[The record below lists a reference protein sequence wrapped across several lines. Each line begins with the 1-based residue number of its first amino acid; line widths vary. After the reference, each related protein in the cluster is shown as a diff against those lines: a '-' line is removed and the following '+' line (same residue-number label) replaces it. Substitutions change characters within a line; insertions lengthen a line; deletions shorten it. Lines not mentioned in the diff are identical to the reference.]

1 MRPHPATASLD
12 SLLLIAAAALGAA
25 ACQDPSRP
33 PAKLAF
39 MVQPT
44 SIAANAPFFPH
55 LTVAVQDADGNT
67 VTDATHAITIA
78 IGSNAG
84 GGVLEGS
91 TTRSAVSGVATFTDL
106 RINNVGTG
114 YTLTAS
120 SPNLTGATSTPFA
133 VVVGPA
139 AKLAFIVEP
148 GPATVGVALAPA
160 VKVAVQDVA
169 GHTVTNATHIIAMGI
184 SLNAGGATLTGTA
197 SVATVNGVATFSDL
211 SIDKVGTGYT
221 LTATSPNLSS
231 AISTSFAVTP
241 GPARR
246 LGFTVQPS
254 PGVSG
259 AVITPAVAV
268 AVQDAGGNV
277 ITTATHSIT
286 VAIGTNAGSGTLSGT
301 TTVAAVNGVAT
312 FSNLSIDNAG
322 TGYTL
327 TATAAN
333 LAGGTSAA
341 FSIRNPLVLT
351 TITAGYFHSCG
362 LAPGGAAWCW
372 GTNGSGQLGAA
383 VGPHSPVPVLVS
395 GGLSFAT
402 LAAGRTH
409 TCGLTQGGIAY
420 CWGDNSLGAGA
431 TLSSP
436 VPLAVAGGLTFA
448 RVVAGY
454 GHTCG
459 VTTGGAGYCWGFNG
473 SGELGTGTANQS
485 LVPVAVAGSLTF
497 ASISPGRTFTCGMAT
512 GGAAYCW
519 GANGAGELGDGT
531 TTVRVTPVPVSGSH
545 NFAMVGAG
553 GFHSC
558 GLTTAGPAYCW
569 GDNSYGQLGSGPPAA
584 SSSTPVPV
592 SGGLTFAMLSVGN
605 RHTCGVTAAGVAY
618 CWGDNS
624 TGMLGTGTTTSSS
637 SPVAVAG
644 GLIFATISAGRF
656 HTCGVT
662 TTRAAYC
669 WGDPGALGDGTNQ
682 PSLVPRRVF

>member
-1 MRPHPATASLD
+1 MRPHPAISSRGSL
-12 SLLLIAAAALGAA
+12 SLFAAAVLGA
-25 ACQDPSRP
+25 ACQDPSHP

-39 MVQPT
+39 IVQPT

-78 IGSNAG
+78 IGTNAG
-84 GGVLEGS
+84 GGVLAGS

-106 RINNVGTG
+106 RINEVGTG

-139 AKLAFIVEP
+139 NKLAFLVEP
-148 GPATVGVALAPA
+148 GPATVGVAMAPA

-169 GHTVTNATHIIAMGI
+169 GHTVTNETHIITMGI

-197 SVATVNGVATFSDL
+197 SVATVNGVATFSNL
-211 SIDKVGTGYT
+211 SIDKIGTGYT
-221 LTATSPNLSS
+221 LIATSPNLAA
-231 AISTSFAVTP
+231 AISTSFAVGP
-241 GPARR
+241 GPASR

-254 PGVSG
+254 PAVTGV
-259 AVITPAVAV
+259 VITPAVAV
-268 AVQDAGGNV
+268 AVQDAGGSI

-362 LAPGGAAWCW
+362 LAVGGAAWCW
-372 GTNGSGQLGAA
+372 GSNGGGQLGAA
-383 VGPHSPVPVLVS
+383 VGTQSPTPVPVS
-395 GGLSFAT
+395 GGLGFAA
-402 LAAGRTH
+402 LSAGRTH
-409 TCGLTQGGIAY
+409 TCGLTPGGIAY

-436 VPLAVAGGLTFA
+436 VPVAVAGGLTFA

-473 SGELGTGTANQS
+473 SGELGTGTVSQS
-485 LVPVAVAGSLTF
+485 SVPVAVAGALVF
-497 ASISPGRTFTCGMAT
+497 ANIIPGRTFTCGRTPAD
-512 GGAAYCW
+512 AAYCW
-519 GANGAGELGDGT
+519 GFNGGGELGDGT
-531 TTVRVTPVPVSGSH
+531 TTSRSSPVPVSGGLS
-545 NFAMVGAG
+545 FAVVGAG

-558 GLTTAGPAYCW
+558 GLTTTGAAHCW
-569 GDNSYGQLGSGPPAA
+569 GDNSFGQLGSGPQGA
-584 SSSTPVPV
+584 SSTPRPV

-637 SPVAVAG
+637 SPAAVAG

-662 TTRAAYC
+662 TAGAAYC
-669 WGDPGALGDGTNQ
+669 WGEGGALGNATNQ
-682 PSLVPRRVF
+682 PSLVPTRVF

>member
-1 MRPHPATASLD
+1 MRPHPATSSRG
-12 SLLLIAAAALGAA
+12 SLLLIIAAAVLGAA
-25 ACQDPSRP
+25 ACQEPSRP

-44 SIAANAPFFPH
+44 SIAANSPFFPH

-67 VTDATHAITIA
+67 VTDATHGITIA
-78 IGSNAG
+78 IGTNAG
-84 GGVLEGS
+84 GGVLAGS

-148 GPATVGVALAPA
+148 GPATSGVAMAPA

-169 GHTVTNATHIIAMGI
+169 GHTVTSTTHIIAIAI
-184 SLNAGGATLTGTA
+184 STNAGGGTLTGTA

-211 SIDKVGTGYT
+211 SIDKAATGYT
-221 LTATSPNLSS
+221 LSATSPTLAG
-231 AISTSFAVTP
+231 AISTSFAVVP
-241 GPARR
+241 GPASR

-254 PGVSG
+254 PGVTG

-268 AVQDAGGNV
+268 AVQDAGGSI

-286 VAIGTNAGSGTLSGT
+286 VAIGANAGSGTLSGT
-301 TTVAAVNGVAT
+301 TTVPAVNGVAT

-341 FSIRNPLVLT
+341 FNIRIPLVLA

-402 LAAGRTH
+402 LGAGRTH
-409 TCGLTQGGIAY
+409 TCGVTPGGIAY
-420 CWGDNSLGAGA
+420 CWGDNALGTGA

-473 SGELGTGTANQS
+473 AGELGTGTVTQS
-485 LVPVAVAGSLTF
+485 VVPVAVAGALAF
-497 ASISPGRTFTCGMAT
+497 ASISPGRTFTCGLTPA
-512 GGAAYCW
+512 GAAYCW
-519 GANGAGELGDGT
+519 GFNGEGELGDGT
-531 TTVRVTPVPVSGSH
+531 TTSRSSPVPVSGALS
-545 NFAMVGAG
+545 FSIVAAG

-558 GLTTAGPAYCW
+558 GLTTAGLAYCW
-569 GDNSYGQLGSGPPAA
+569 GSNNFGQLGSSAG
-584 SSSTPVPV
+584 SSSTPRPV

-662 TTRAAYC
+662 TTGAAYC

-682 PSLVPRRVF
+682 PRLVPTRVF